1 MFAGKF
7 LKIIAVATCLFC
19 NSSFA
24 SDWYENLIFKN
35 PSFSYEFIRTIGY
48 SVSGGA
54 DIGES
59 ISTARNIPNGD
70 IIRWYA
76 QWYMLGDRLYRLA
89 DNFKANHNNTSAQ
102 EAYLRASNYY
112 RTASFYMDAPKLRPR
127 AIDAWQRSRLSFL
140 RAITD
145 LPYIRTVRI
154 PYGKTTLPGYFIQS
168 KIPNAPLIIVNTGFD
183 GTAEEL
189 YFETGLAAHKRGYHV
204 LLIEGPG
211 QGEMIKQQH
220 IPFRY
225 DWEKVISPVIDFT
238 NRLPNVD
245 HNRIALMGISM
256 GGYLAARAAAF
267 DPRIKAVIL
276 NPGVYSMFDSLKVSL
291 TDELINL
298 AKTDPNKF
306 NKIIEQQMAKDVN
319 ANWFFNNA
327 MWVFN
332 VNSPAAVLDALRPY
346 NTANILKRIKS
357 PVLVVDS
364 ISDQFM
370 KDQPQQV
377 YQQLTSPKTL
387 LVFGT
392 QGTAQAH
399 CQMGAIA
406 ISNEKIYNWLDQTFN
421 WHPVMIN

>member
-7 LKIIAVATCLFC
+7 LNTIVVALCIVS
-19 NSSFA
+19 NSTNA
-24 SDWYENLIFKN
+24 INWYDNLIFKD

-59 ISTARNIPNGD
+59 ISTARSIPNGD
-70 IIRWYA
+70 ITQWYA
-76 QWYMLGDRLYRLA
+76 QWYLLGDRLYRLA
-89 DNFKANHNNTSAQ
+89 ENFKADHNDTSAQ
-102 EAYLRASNYY
+102 AAYFRASNYY
-112 RTASFYMDAPKLRPR
+112 RTASFYMDAPKLRSK

-140 RAITD
+140 QAITD

-168 KIPNAPLIIVNTGFD
+168 KVNNAPLIIVNTGFD

-211 QGEMIKQQH
+211 QGEMIKQQRL
-220 IPFRY
+220 PFRY
-225 DWEKVISPVIDFT
+225 DWENVITPVIEFT

-245 HNRIALMGISM
+245 HNKIALMGISM

-267 DPRIKAVIL
+267 EPRIKAVIL
-276 NPGVYSMFDSLKVSL
+276 NPGVYSMLESLNANLSN
-291 TDELINL
+291 ELINL

-306 NKIIEQQMAKDVN
+306 NQIIQKEMQKDIN

-327 MWVFN
+327 MWVFGA
-332 VNSPAAVLDALRPY
+332 NSPAAVLNALKPY
-346 NTANILKRIKS
+346 NTISILKKIQC
-357 PVLVVDS
+357 PALVVDS
-364 ISDQFM
+364 VSDSFM
-370 KDQPQQV
+370 KNQPQQV
-377 YQQLTSPKTL
+377 YQQLASPKTL
-387 LVFGT
+387 LVFGV
-392 QGTAQAH
+392 QEAAQAH

-406 ISNEKIYNWLDQTFN
+406 ISNEKVYNWLDKTFN
-421 WHPVMIN
+421 WHPVIIN